1 MEYYI
6 INAGKSLNILTKGD
20 IVKIS
25 GYTTD
30 RKNKIV
36 SVDKKIYSGDRKR
49 YAVNFYQV
57 DRTDKII
64 PIWKEFDQ
72 EQEAIEYINAIE
84 KLI

>member
-1 MEYYI
+1 MN
-6 INAGKSLNILTKGD
+6 IN
-20 IVKIS
+20 
-25 GYTTD
+25 GYTTN

-36 SVDKKIYSGDRKR
+36 SVDKNIYSGDRKR

-84 KLI
+84 KLL